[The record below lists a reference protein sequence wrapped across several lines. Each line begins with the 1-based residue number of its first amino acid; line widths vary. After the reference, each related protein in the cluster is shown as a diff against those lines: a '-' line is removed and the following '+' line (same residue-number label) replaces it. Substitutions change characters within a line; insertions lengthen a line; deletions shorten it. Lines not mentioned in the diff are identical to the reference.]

1 MSETVLSIK
10 NLSVNYG
17 NQPILQDVSFEV
29 NRGEIIGIVGESGC
43 GKSTLLRALFP
54 KKPVNLNVS
63 ADRILFEDLDML
75 AGEKKQIETLC
86 GRGLGMI
93 FQNSKASFNPIRTYR
108 SQFIETLKSHGM
120 YQKDTFE
127 PLVLRTFESMNLC
140 GARELLDSCPYE
152 MSGGMNQR
160 IAIALS
166 ILLKPRLLLADE
178 PTSALDGA
186 SQEHVMKE
194 LLGVRSHTN
203 TSILLVTHNIGLL
216 AGIADKVGVI
226 YEGKLAEW
234 GPVSK
239 VLKAPEHP
247 YTKALLEAVPKVRTA
262 GHIIKERSSESILKL
277 QEVSKEYKRRKMPF
291 LALSQIGLE
300 VKAGEILGVVGE
312 SGSGKSTLLSMI
324 AGLCSPTDGS
334 VIFKNK
340 IMKKRRDR
348 ADFGK
353 LQMVFQNASESFD
366 PRYTIGQT
374 IGKAIKNLCDVKDKE
389 DRDKRIHTLMKRV
402 GLSPELADR
411 YPFEL
416 SGGQCQRA
424 AIARAIS
431 VGPELL
437 LCDEI
442 TSALDVSTQNGI
454 IELLKGLIKETGMA
468 VIFVS
473 HDLVLVSSFCDTIMV
488 LCKGEC
494 VEAAAAGD
502 LIKNPSQDYTKKLL
516 KTARI
521 DGGILIGTD

>member
-1 MSETVLSIK
+1 MNKTVLSIK
-10 NLSVNYG
+10 NLSANYG
-17 NQPILQDVSFEV
+17 SRPILREISFEV
-29 NRGEIIGIVGESGC
+29 NRGEIIGIAGESGC

-54 KKPVNLNVS
+54 QRPKSLKVS
-63 ADRILFEDLDML
+63 ADRILFEDWDMM
-75 AGEKKQIETLC
+75 AGDRKQNEMLC
-86 GRGLGMI
+86 GREISMI
-93 FQNSKASFNPIRTYR
+93 LQNPKASFNPIRTYR

-120 YQKDTFE
+120 YQKEAFE
-127 PLVLRTFESMNLC
+127 PLVLRTFESMNLT
-140 GARELLDSCPYE
+140 GGGELLDSCPYE

-178 PTSALDGA
+178 PTSALDVA
-186 SQEHVMKE
+186 SQEHVMEE
-194 LLGVRSHTN
+194 LLQIRSKTN
-203 TSILLVTHNIGLL
+203 TSIILVTHNIGLL
-216 AGIADKVGVI
+216 SGIADKVGVI
-226 YEGKLAEW
+226 YQGKLVEW
-234 GPVSK
+234 GTVSK
-239 VLKAPEHP
+239 VLGAPEHS
-247 YTKALLEAVPKVRTA
+247 YTKTLLKAVPRQRAA
-262 GHIIKERSSESILKL
+262 GRMLQERSPESILRL
-277 QEVSKEYKRRKMPF
+277 EEVSKEYRRRKTPF

-300 VKAGEILGVVGE
+300 VKEGEILGVVGE

-324 AGLCSPTDGS
+324 SGLSTPTDGT

-340 IMKKRRDR
+340 PMNKRRSK

-353 LQMVFQNASESFD
+353 MQMVFQNASESFD

-374 IGKAIKNLCDVKDKE
+374 MGKAMKNLCGIKSKE
-389 DRDKRIHTLMKRV
+389 DRDRRIHELMVRV
-402 GLSPELADR
+402 GLSPELAHR
-411 YPFEL
+411 YPWEL

-442 TSALDVSTQNGI
+442 TSALDVLTQNGI
-454 IELLKGLIKETGMA
+454 IELLKGLVKETGMA

-488 LCKGEC
+488 LRKGEC
-494 VEAAAAGD
+494 VEAGAAGD
-502 LIKNPSQDYTKKLL
+502 LIRNPSQDYTKKLL

-521 DGGILIGTD
+521 DGSYLVGTD